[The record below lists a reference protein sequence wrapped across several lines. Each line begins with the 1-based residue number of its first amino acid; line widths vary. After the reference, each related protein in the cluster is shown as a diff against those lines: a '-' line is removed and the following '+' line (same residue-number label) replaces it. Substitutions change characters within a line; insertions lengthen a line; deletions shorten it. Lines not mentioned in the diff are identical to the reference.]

1 MPRHSSLYVI
11 VLTAFE
17 ETSVPAMQ
25 NLHRVNCASH
35 TLPRASR
42 ARRRLGWRD
51 VFLQF
56 VVGLVGL
63 ACAAAAF
70 GQASGP
76 DIVERRRSFTPGE
89 LALLPEYCQYQQG
102 MPGRDTPRGR
112 YYQSALGKAL
122 DDIHHY
128 CRGLRDI
135 MFARTLGL
143 TPEQKRGLWT
153 RAASEVEYVIKANP
167 PSLVLMPELHY
178 RYGDAMIELGRLGEA
193 QAAFA
198 KSRALK
204 PDYWPAYT
212 RWADFL
218 IEAKRTDEARAIVE
232 EGLKQAPDSPELQQ
246 RMSRLGAGKVP

>member
-1 MPRHSSLYVI
+1 MPQHAILHLI
-11 VLTAFE
+11 VLTAPE
-17 ETSVPAMQ
+17 ETTVPNMPPLQ
-25 NLHRVNCASH
+25 RVACVPPEVQSA
-35 TLPRASR
+35 RR
-42 ARRRLGWRD
+42 ARSRLGWRATLFQA
-51 VFLQF
+51 VFAF
-56 VVGLVGL
+56 AGL
-63 ACAAAAF
+63 ACAAGAF
-70 GQASGP
+70 GQATGP
-76 DIVERRRSFTPGE
+76 DLKERRRTFTPGE

-102 MPGRDTPRGR
+102 MPGRDTPQGR
-112 YYQSALGKAL
+112 YYQSMLGKAL

-143 TPEQKRGLWT
+143 KPEQKRELWM
-153 RAASEVEYVIKANP
+153 RAASEFDYVIKANP

-178 RYGDAMIELGRLGEA
+178 RYGEAMIELGRLAEA
-193 QAAFA
+193 QTAFE

-218 IEAKRTDEARAIVE
+218 VEMKRTDEARAILE

-246 RMSRLGAGKVP
+246 RMSRLGSGKAP